1 MKPKGIALIQVL
13 IIAACLSVIGI
24 FMSGSAKIKVAN
36 AKLAVDK
43 SYAYVNA
50 HSLEAKV
57 TFHLLANSWLEL
69 DKRPLL
75 DEKVTLNTYGNPV
88 MLKNG
93 SNVRVQDLTGLLNVN
108 YPSLEMFDRLL
119 KGIGVDFSQRKLV
132 ISRLLDWKDIDMI
145 ERANGTE
152 KYARNGI
159 MLDRSDIFHAIQ
171 LEKDKVSEILPFVTL
186 FSASH
191 FNPALAPKDLL
202 IYLFG
207 QEKATQIIAL
217 REAKKGR
224 PIMFGSYLGTYDYD
238 EIAYIPGNVLQIRI
252 VAQYREAIVKSG
264 FTIELFP
271 YEDVKGKAPFNV
283 FEREI
288 SW

>member
-1 MKPKGIALIQVL
+1 MKFKGIALIQVL
-13 IIAACLSVIGI
+13 IIAACLSVIGM
-24 FMSGSAKIKVAN
+24 FMSSSAKHKVAN

-43 SYAYVNA
+43 SYAYVDA
-50 HSLEAKV
+50 HNLEAKI
-57 TFHLLANSWLEL
+57 TFHLLTNSWLDL
-69 DKRPLL
+69 DKSPLL

-88 MLKNG
+88 MLNNG

-119 KGIGVDFSQRKLV
+119 KGIGVDFAQRKLV
-132 ISRLLDWKDIDMI
+132 VSRLLDWKDTDMI

-152 KYARNGI
+152 KNARNGI
-159 MLDRSDIFHAIQ
+159 MLDRSDIFHAIP
-171 LEKDKVSEILPFVTL
+171 LEKEKMQEIMPLVTL

-191 FNPALAPKDLL
+191 FNPSLAPKNLL

-207 QEKATQIIAL
+207 REKATQIIAL